1 LLIRKTFQFENA
13 HVVRDCTT
21 SRCSQNIHGHSYEV
35 EVILHSNFLDRGG
48 MVYDFGLMKLQIKEI
63 IDSFDHAITLGVLDE
78 KSYKDAMKKHSKR
91 WIELP
96 VNPSAEQFSRVFFLL
111 IDRLLQATVMQ
122 NGEKEVKLHSIIVH
136 ETKTGYAQCFRED
149 AYSKLMGTIALNEI
163 IFSKQVQKEWS
174 DPRLFEKIL
183 NKETFINPRSL

>member
-1 LLIRKTFQFENA
+1 
-13 HVVRDCTT
+13 
-21 SRCSQNIHGHSYEV
+21 
-35 EVILHSNFLDRGG
+35 

-63 IDSFDHAITLGVLDE
+63 IDSFDHAITLGALDE

-122 NGEKEVKLHSIIVH
+122 NDEKEVKLYSIIVH

-163 IFSKQVQKEWS
+163 IFSKQIQKEWS

-183 NKETFINPRSL
+183 NKEAFINPRTL